1 LAEKGNDPVR
11 NELIKLIRMP
21 KNTFQNGILKTDNDN
36 VNGFVSDLNNCE
48 IDGLSVK
55 ARYGTKCLENP
66 VVPRRWA
73 LFFSEMIAGS
83 EILFGVTANGKIYAM
98 NDRYPEKLF
107 IVNKTGFTRFIY
119 KDPDQIVT
127 TPVQSYE
134 AMFERGSVFWHI
146 PGIDSFSIV
155 NNYGDSFTVAKS
167 GSIQFMYE
175 SDKDHTI
182 NTVGRLRSAR
192 TIAPYIAG
200 VEQKFGLYIDIS
212 YTRKQF
218 ARPFFLCDAPME
230 KYTAIRGNIKVAPV
244 DDSGRLGELSQPQ
257 FLPMYKTK
265 YVSMI
270 KCLSGKDAN
279 LLNCKGY
286 VYYGTPGG
294 LYVSRTTGGVFEETD
309 YYNPAPDDPFS
320 QKSTRKVVIQI
331 IGKDPATMKFYMY
344 FDALFFKDRITAG
357 HIAIPEKDFTESDF
371 SVNLLAGNGIIR
383 LDNLRLGTD
392 TSADAIYEM
401 HYFEDGPLICKELN
415 TTILKTIEN
424 AIVPYIYLRTI
435 TKIVEGLS
443 SFWLTSIEPLPATA
457 TTPLQAYTGNVYRL
471 NVSTEKRVE
480 IYLNLLANSVIN
492 NGIAYNEDSTHPH
505 PSNTTA
511 YLTAEI
517 VMKNKVDDP
526 VAPSDNGLHEDW
538 APIAFSY
545 ELSNVVKEELGT
557 NELALLKNRGFDCW
571 QVVFSDLDGL
581 SKIFD
586 INNVDID
593 TGFIQTLESDY
604 DVICAKS
611 DYVDWLVYGSR
622 FAVWNDGVV
631 LGISQ
636 KVFYDED
643 YLPVYSVEDA
653 RSLKQYD
660 DALTGYVNNQIPAA
674 TGTINAGYIP
684 VCALDFQTARKFG
697 YAESGIA
704 FGFNNPRDITV
715 NGNLIFSAMGGSV
728 AVGTLNDAL
737 SFFTYYNFNKDISNI
752 APLID
757 GVAVFAKDDIFF
769 MGMNGQT
776 RSVSGIDIVKNKNV
790 KRVYA
795 AENMVFG
802 ITMENEVIVL
812 STKLTANGDPY
823 PNCDIISDAIKDVEW
838 SADTDITFCNG
849 TLYISNVD
857 EIYGFTKG
865 IWDRRYHFAN
875 KKIRKLGSYK
885 NNLVISFDDDII
897 FRGRTVPVYIGGG
910 FEI

>member
-1 LAEKGNDPVR
+1 MAEKGNDPVR

-127 TPVQSYE
+127 TPIQSHE

-155 NNYGDSFTVAKS
+155 NNYGDSFTITRS

-175 SDKDHTI
+175 SDKDHAI
-182 NTVGRLRSAR
+182 NTAGRLRLCR
-192 TIAPYIAG
+192 TRAPYIAG
-200 VEQKFGLYIDIS
+200 VEQKFGLYIDIA

-218 ARPFFLCDAPME
+218 ARPFFFCDAPMN
-230 KYTAIRGNIKVAPV
+230 KYTAIRGNVKVAPV

-265 YVSMI
+265 YVSMV

-279 LLNCKGY
+279 LLSCTGY
-286 VYYGTPGG
+286 TYYGTG
-294 LYVSRTTGGVFEETD
+294 LFVHRTGADIFEMVS
-309 YYNPAPDDPFS
+309 YYNPAPDDPFTRRD
-320 QKSTRKVVIQI
+320 TRKATIMVV
-331 IGKDPATMKFYMY
+331 GEDPATMKFYMY
-344 FDALFFKDRITAG
+344 FDALFFKERIAG
-357 HIAIPEKDFTESDF
+357 GHMSLPEDDFAEDDF
-371 SVNLLAGNGIIR
+371 SVSLSAGNGIIR
-383 LDNLRLGTD
+383 LDNLKAVEFNTASSTHIDDYYTEGTLVHQGINTVLRNTAMTVVPFTYKKTVEIITEGLTPHELTTYEPTPVGTD
-392 TSADAIYEM
+392 
-401 HYFEDGPLICKELN
+401 P
-415 TTILKTIEN
+415 
-424 AIVPYIYLRTI
+424 V
-435 TKIVEGLS
+435 
-443 SFWLTSIEPLPATA
+443 
-457 TTPLQAYTGNVYRL
+457 QAYTGVVYL
-471 NVSTEKRVE
+471 LDISIQKKVE
-480 IYLNLLANSVIN
+480 IYLSLVSQGLIKKYAIESMLNS
-492 NGIAYNEDSTHPH
+492 TLK
-505 PSNTTA
+505 PSA
-511 YLTAEI
+511 FLTAEI
-517 VMKNKVDDP
+517 KMKDTVDLTG
-526 VAPSDNGLHEDW
+526 APSNNGLHEDW

-545 ELSNVVKEELGT
+545 ELSNIFDEIGSSEV
-557 NELALLKNRGFDCW
+557 ALLKNRGFDCW
-571 QVVFSDLDGL
+571 SVLFSEISTLEYHL
-581 SKIFD
+581 HINVND
-586 INNVDID
+586 INID
-593 TGFIQTLESDY
+593 DGTIQMFDSDY

-643 YLPVYSVEDA
+643 YLPVYSVEDD
-653 RSLKQYD
+653 RSVKQYD
-660 DALTGYVNNQIPAA
+660 GALTGYVNNQIPAA

-757 GVAVFAKDDIFF
+757 GIVVFAKDDIFF
-769 MGMNGQT
+769 MGMDGQT
-776 RSVSGIDIVKNKNV
+776 RSVSGVDLVKNKNV

-823 PNCDIISDAIKDVEW
+823 PNCDIISEAIKDVEW

-849 TLYISNVD
+849 TLYISNVN

-865 IWDRRYHFAN
+865 IWDRRYHFEN

-885 NNLVISFDDDII
+885 NNLVISFDDDMI

-910 FEI
+910 FKG